1 VKEWLSAMRCLV
13 CNAEMVLMEAVQ
25 ADPTTRPVRRAQSAA
40 RTLKQTGATMTT
52 ATQCAGLATLLAL
65 TTASPSFAQTR
76 TTMPNGYPSHYCLP
90 TTVDSAEEQKVYCE
104 GWRTFRQ
111 GW

>member
-1 VKEWLSAMRCLV
+1 
-13 CNAEMVLMEAVQ
+13 
-25 ADPTTRPVRRAQSAA
+25 
-40 RTLKQTGATMTT
+40 MTT

-104 GWRTFRQ
+104 GLAYFPPRLVRTGFVAVGRQ
-111 GW
+111 ARMAKHG

>member
-1 VKEWLSAMRCLV
+1 
-13 CNAEMVLMEAVQ
+13 
-25 ADPTTRPVRRAQSAA
+25 
-40 RTLKQTGATMTT
+40 MTT

-111 GW
+111 VGEDGLCSSGASSADG

>member
-1 VKEWLSAMRCLV
+1 
-13 CNAEMVLMEAVQ
+13 
-25 ADPTTRPVRRAQSAA
+25 
-40 RTLKQTGATMTT
+40 MTT

-104 GWRTFRQ
+104 AGVLSAKV
-111 GW
+111 GEDGLCSSGASSADG